1 MFRKIVTA
9 VIVIPLAVIIVAF
22 AVANRQTVTVSFDP
36 LSSTSPAYAATMPL
50 FVLIFVLVILGVI
63 IGGVAAWFRQG
74 KWRRLARRLEG
85 DVRDLH
91 AEIEALRR
99 REHAAVRPGRHRLR
113 PRPASAAPAERFLS
127 RLVPA
132 LRRADK
138 AVEPA
143 PSWL

>member
-36 LSSTSPAYAATMPL
+36 LSSTSPVYAATMPL

-91 AEIEALRR
+91 AEIDALRR
-99 REHAAVRPGRHRLR
+99 REHA
-113 PRPASAAPAERFLS
+113 SAPADTGAGLGS
-127 RLVPA
+127 HPLLP
-132 LRRADK
+132 
-138 AVEPA
+138 
-143 PSWL
+143 PSDS